1 MKQTA
6 VEWYNL
12 KVIEL
17 MTQREQENIDV
28 LEFRNQL
35 DLLLTQAK
43 EMEKEQMI
51 DAFVDGA
58 DKGYTIHLPDNEVLG
73 EPKQE
78 QRKMI
83 MKKLK
88 QIGKELIALT
98 ALILC
103 LILIPNPIM
112 YLIGCW
118 QLGSWFGY
126 LTKKL

>member
-43 EMEKEQMI
+43 EMEKIQI
-51 DAFVDGA
+51 TYCYDFVSSKICTQCDDFKTG
-58 DKGYTIHLPDNEVLG
+58 DEYYNETF
-73 EPKQE
+73 KQ
-78 QRKMI
+78 Q
-83 MKKLK
+83 
-88 QIGKELIALT
+88 
-98 ALILC
+98 
-103 LILIPNPIM
+103 
-112 YLIGCW
+112 
-118 QLGSWFGY
+118 
-126 LTKKL
+126 

>member
-43 EMEKEQMI
+43 EMEKNNT
-51 DAFVDGA
+51 DN
-58 DKGYTIHLPDNEVLG
+58 KHLPDNEVLG

>member
-43 EMEKEQMI
+43 EMEKQQMK
-51 DAFVDGA
+51 DASCSYVGGWEDDDFE
-58 DKGYTIHLPDNEVLG
+58 YWYNE
-73 EPKQE
+73 KF
-78 QRKMI
+78 
-83 MKKLK
+83 KKTEK
-88 QIGKELIALT
+88 
-98 ALILC
+98 
-103 LILIPNPIM
+103 
-112 YLIGCW
+112 
-118 QLGSWFGY
+118 
-126 LTKKL
+126 

>member
-43 EMEKEQMI
+43 EMEKEQI
-51 DAFVDGA
+51 VNAYNDCEWTGDHEDGEQYY
-58 DKGYTIHLPDNEVLG
+58 KETF
-73 EPKQE
+73 KQQE
-78 QRKMI
+78 Q
-83 MKKLK
+83 
-88 QIGKELIALT
+88 
-98 ALILC
+98 
-103 LILIPNPIM
+103 
-112 YLIGCW
+112 
-118 QLGSWFGY
+118 
-126 LTKKL
+126 